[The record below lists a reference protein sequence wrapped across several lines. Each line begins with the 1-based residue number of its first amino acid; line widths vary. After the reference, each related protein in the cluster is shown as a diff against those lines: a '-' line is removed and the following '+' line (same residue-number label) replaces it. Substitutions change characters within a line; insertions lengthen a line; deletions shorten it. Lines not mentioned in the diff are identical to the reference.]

1 MAYDNTRPD
10 RANEILLDVDAT
22 LDNLNELRK
31 FEASLTAPTSPVA
44 GQFFLYTPGSGN
56 YTLRER
62 NKDNDAWINVWDI
75 DANDDILFR
84 GVRLGADEK
93 FEVELHTAATTPI
106 LESRVSGDSNPRF
119 KIEAGGH
126 MEWGD
131 GSSYL
136 VTLDF
141 DGTDTLE
148 LKDGILH
155 FERNSLTDGALSC
168 AKQGDSFDA
177 FSIRCDGY
185 LSWGPGTGAQDTIL
199 YRASAKNLR
208 TDSMLTMA
216 AALATNGAF
225 GSYVSGDSNYRWY
238 TLADGDFW
246 WGSGSGPPDT
256 ILYRNSANHL
266 KTDDQFTASGALVTK
281 TKAGIPSDGDLQTVE
296 DGALLVDT
304 NNNRLYVRTNGLWM
318 YATLNSPS

>member
-1 MAYDNTRPD
+1 MAYDDNKPD
-10 RANEILLDVDAT
+10 RDNSILTDVDAMNAN
-22 LDNLNELRK
+22 LDELRK
-31 FEASLTAPTSPVA
+31 FEASLTPPSSPVA
-44 GQFFLYTPGSGN
+44 GQFYLYTPGSGN
-56 YTLRER
+56 YTLRQR
-62 NKDNDAWINVWDI
+62 NKDNDAWINLWDI
-75 DANDDILFR
+75 DANDDVLFR

-148 LKDGILH
+148 LKDCILH
-155 FERNSLTDGALSC
+155 FERDSATTTILSSTQQGLSYNMFTIRGDGRIDWGS
-168 AKQGDSFDA
+168 
-177 FSIRCDGY
+177 GY
-185 LSWGPGTGAQDTIL
+185 GAQDTWL
-199 YRASAKNLR
+199 GRADSYTLR
-208 TDSMLTMA
+208 TSSFF
-216 AALATNGAF
+216 TNERSVVADGSF
-225 GSYVSGDSNYRWY
+225 GTYINGDSAYRWY
-238 TLADGDFW
+238 VLADGDTW
-246 WGSGSGPPDT
+246 WGPGSGAADT
-256 ILYRNSANHL
+256 NLYRNAANHL
-266 KTDDQFTASGALVTK
+266 KTDDQLTAAGALVTK
-281 TKAGIPSDGDLQTVE
+281 TKAGIPGDGDLQTVE
-296 DGALLVDT
+296 NGALIVDT